1 MKIVWVFRTH
11 TQQEKKRTSD
21 EPLRTA
27 CLLYCTCRCVC
38 LWGLLCVSLDDF
50 RFLFFFVPVTTRQRK
65 APPPPFYFFLFLY
78 LISSYLLVCVCVCL
92 LYTDVVGGRR
102 FDDRKGS
109 SKSHGVWYWPWL
121 CYISAIYFFSL
132 WH

>member
-1 MKIVWVFRTH
+1 MKIVWVFWTH

-50 RFLFFFVPVTTRQRK
+50 RFLFFYFRHNSPK
-65 APPPPFYFFLFLY
+65 KSPPPPFYFLFLY
-78 LISSYLLVCVCVCL
+78 LISSYLLVCVCVCVF
-92 LYTDVVGGRR
+92 TVHGCRWR
-102 FDDRKGS
+102 PTFRQNRKGS